1 MRTRYNPQANDI
13 IENFDRFI
21 KDREE
26 LQSILNTDKKI
37 CIEIGMGKGDFISN
51 MAKLNPDNVYIGI
64 ELSPQVL
71 ALAIK
76 KLNRFEEE
84 NGISLKNLYFMS
96 FDALKLLDY
105 FNENQV
111 DVIYLN
117 FSDPWPK
124 KRHTKRRLTYKDFL
138 ENYKKVLKEDGIIE
152 FKTDNR
158 GLFEYSLVSM
168 QNFGMEF
175 IDVYLDLH
183 KTEVFNVETEYEK
196 KFSPFGPIYKLVAKF

>member
-21 KDREE
+21 KDREK
-26 LQSILNTDKKI
+26 LQGILNTDKKI

-84 NGISLKNLYFMS
+84 NGLSLKNLYFMS

-105 FNENQV
+105 FSENQV
-111 DVIYLN
+111 DVLYLN

-124 KRHTKRRLTYKDFL
+124 KRHTKRCLTYKDFL
-138 ENYKKVLKEDGIIE
+138 ENYKKVLKKDGIIE

>member
-26 LQSILNTDKKI
+26 LQGILNTDKKI

-84 NGISLKNLYFMS
+84 NGLSLKNLYFMS

-105 FNENQV
+105 FSENQV
-111 DVIYLN
+111 DVLYLN

-138 ENYKKVLKEDGIIE
+138 ENYKKVLKKDGIIE
-152 FKTDNR
+152 LKTDNR

-175 IDVYLDLH
+175 IEVYLDLH

>member
-13 IENFDRFI
+13 IENFNRFI
-21 KDREE
+21 KDREK
-26 LQSILNTDKKI
+26 LQGILNTDKKI

-84 NGISLKNLYFMS
+84 NGIALKNLYFMS

-105 FNENQV
+105 FSENQV
-111 DVIYLN
+111 DVLYLN

-138 ENYKKVLKEDGIIE
+138 ENYKKVLKKDGIIE

-175 IDVYLDLH
+175 IEVYLDLH
-183 KTEVFNVETEYEK
+183 KTEVLNVETEYEK

>member
-21 KDREE
+21 KDREK
-26 LQSILNTDKKI
+26 LQGILNTDKKI

-84 NGISLKNLYFMS
+84 NGLSLKNLYFMS

-105 FNENQV
+105 FSENQV
-111 DVIYLN
+111 DVLYLN

-138 ENYKKVLKEDGIIE
+138 KNYKKVLKKDGIIE

>member
-13 IENFDRFI
+13 IENFDRYI
-21 KDREE
+21 KEREE
-26 LQSILNTDKKI
+26 LQRILNTDKKI

-84 NGISLKNLYFMS
+84 NGIALKNLYFMS
-96 FDALKLLDY
+96 FDALKLINY
-105 FNENQV
+105 FSENQV
-111 DVIYLN
+111 DVLYLN

-138 ENYKKVLKEDGIIE
+138 ENYKKVLKKDGIIE

-175 IDVYLDLH
+175 IEVYLDLH

>member
-13 IENFDRFI
+13 IESFDRYI
-21 KDREE
+21 KEREK
-26 LQSILNTDKKI
+26 LQNILNTDKKI

-51 MAKLNPDNVYIGI
+51 MAKLNPDNIYIGI

-105 FNENQV
+105 FNESQI
-111 DVIYLN
+111 DILYLN

-175 IDVYLDLH
+175 IEVYLDLH

>member
-21 KDREE
+21 RDREK
-26 LQSILNTDKKI
+26 LQGILNTDKKI

-84 NGISLKNLYFMS
+84 NGLSLKNLYFMS

-105 FNENQV
+105 FSENQV
-111 DVIYLN
+111 DVLYLN

-138 ENYKKVLKEDGIIE
+138 ENYKKVLKKDGIIE

-158 GLFEYSLVSM
+158 ELFEYSLVSM

-175 IDVYLDLH
+175 IEVYLDLH

>member
-21 KDREE
+21 KDREK
-26 LQSILNTDKKI
+26 LQGILNTDKKI

-84 NGISLKNLYFMS
+84 NGLSIKNLYFMS

-105 FNENQV
+105 FSENQV
-111 DVIYLN
+111 DVLYLN

-138 ENYKKVLKEDGIIE
+138 ENYKKVLKKDGIIE

-175 IDVYLDLH
+175 IEVYLDLH

>member
-26 LQSILNTDKKI
+26 LQGILNIDKKI

-76 KLNRFEEE
+76 KLNRFEEQ

-105 FNENQV
+105 FSENQV
-111 DVIYLN
+111 DVLYLN

-175 IDVYLDLH
+175 IEVYLDLH

>member
-21 KDREE
+21 RDREK
-26 LQSILNTDKKI
+26 LQGILNTDKKI

-84 NGISLKNLYFMS
+84 NGLSLKNLYFMS
-96 FDALKLLDY
+96 FDALKLLGY
-105 FNENQV
+105 FSENQV
-111 DVIYLN
+111 DVLYLN

-138 ENYKKVLKEDGIIE
+138 ENYKKVLKKDGIIE

-175 IDVYLDLH
+175 IEVYLDLH

>member
-21 KDREE
+21 KDREK
-26 LQSILNTDKKI
+26 LQGILNTDKKI

-84 NGISLKNLYFMS
+84 NGLSLKNLYFMS

-105 FNENQV
+105 FSENQV
-111 DVIYLN
+111 EVLYLN

-138 ENYKKVLKEDGIIE
+138 GNYKKVLKKDGIIE

>member
-21 KDREE
+21 RDREK
-26 LQSILNTDKKI
+26 LQGILNTDKKI

-84 NGISLKNLYFMS
+84 NGLSLKNLYFMS
-96 FDALKLLDY
+96 FDALKILDY
-105 FNENQV
+105 FSENQV
-111 DVIYLN
+111 DVLYLN

-138 ENYKKVLKEDGIIE
+138 ENYKKVLKKDGIIE

-175 IDVYLDLH
+175 IEVYLDLH

>member
-21 KDREE
+21 RDREK
-26 LQSILNTDKKI
+26 LQGILNTDKKI

-51 MAKLNPDNVYIGI
+51 MAKLNPDNIYIGI

-84 NGISLKNLYFMS
+84 NGLSLKNLYFMS

-105 FNENQV
+105 FSENQV
-111 DVIYLN
+111 DVLYLN

-138 ENYKKVLKEDGIIE
+138 ENYKKVLKKDGIIE

-175 IDVYLDLH
+175 IEVYLDLH

>member
-26 LQSILNTDKKI
+26 LQGILNTDKKI

>member
-21 KDREE
+21 RDREK
-26 LQSILNTDKKI
+26 LQGILNTDKKI

-64 ELSPQVL
+64 ELSRQVL

-84 NGISLKNLYFMS
+84 NGLSLKNLYFMS

-105 FNENQV
+105 FSENQV
-111 DVIYLN
+111 DVLYLN

-138 ENYKKVLKEDGIIE
+138 ENYKKVLKKDGIIE

-175 IDVYLDLH
+175 IEVYLDLH